1 MKHKR
6 QAYPQEISD
15 GLPELMNEE
24 GEMFGYDRVSEKFM
38 ESAHK
43 KPEEIINTLKD
54 TASSWINDKDP
65 GDDVT
70 FVVIKVK

>member
-1 MKHKR
+1 
-6 QAYPQEISD
+6 
-15 GLPELMNEE
+15 MNEE

-43 KPEEIINTLKD
+43 KPEEIINMLKD
-54 TASSWINDKDP
+54 TASNWINDNDP